1 MKIEHWP
8 LDKIIPYQYNPR
20 NNDDAVEMTA
30 KSIQEYGWRQ
40 PIVVDEHGII
50 ICGHTR
56 LKAAEWLGL
65 DTAPVHVAEGL
76 TDDQVRG
83 YRIMDN
89 RSGELATWDDD
100 LLMQEIEGLSNSGFD
115 LELTGFS
122 MDDLGMTVEEIPGGN
137 TDPDEIPEEPA
148 DPVTRPGDMWSLGVH
163 RILCGDSTKAEDVE
177 RVMGG
182 EKAVL
187 LHADPP
193 YGMGKEKD
201 GVQNDN
207 LYRDKLDAFQM
218 QWWRAFRP
226 YLTDN
231 ASVYIWGNAEDLWR
245 LWYVGGLKD
254 SERLTFR
261 NEITWD
267 KREDNPTMFVS
278 GVPLE
283 SRRMY
288 HPTERCLFF
297 MLGEQGFNTNAVNYW
312 DGWEPIR
319 AYLEQEMKRVGWTV
333 KDMNRITGTQMGGH
347 WVTKSQWALITE
359 EHYKKIQDA
368 AKHDA
373 FKREHDAFKREHDA
387 LKREHDALKRDFYT
401 TRAYFDNTHD
411 NMTDVWEYPRV
422 TGEDRHG
429 HATPKPVDMICRAL
443 KSSAPDGGVV
453 AEPFLGSGST
463 LIAAEK
469 TGRKCRAIEISPAY
483 VDVSVQRWAD
493 FTGQDPVRHDGVKW
507 SELTK

>member
-1 MKIEHWP
+1 MKIENWP

-122 MDDLGMTVEEIPGGN
+122 MDDLGMTDEEIPGGN

-148 DPVTRPGDMWSLGVH
+148 DPVTRPGDMWTLGEH
-163 RILCGDSTKAEDVE
+163 RILCGDSTKAEDVA
-177 RVMGG
+177 RAMGG
-182 EKAVL
+182 EKADMMFT
-187 LHADPP
+187 DPP
-193 YGMGKEKD
+193 YGMGLDTDYTHMAEKKIKSKTYSTVI
-201 GVQNDN
+201 GDN
-207 LYRDKLDAFQM
+207 KDFDASFI
-218 QWWRAFRP
+218 FNFFP
-226 YLTDN
+226 DCVEVFL
-231 ASVYIWGNAEDLWR
+231 WGAD
-245 LWYVGGLKD
+245 WYYPTLPPGG
-254 SERLTFR
+254 SW
-261 NEITWD
+261 IVWD
-267 KREDNPTMFVS
+267 KRS
-278 GVPLE
+278 E
-283 SRRMY
+283 SSDGLTGNHFEMLWSLRRHKRY
-288 HPTERCLFF
+288 IIRHLWAGFTARNKDTRRCHPTE
-297 MLGEQGFNTNAVNYW
+297 
-312 DGWEPIR
+312 
-319 AYLEQEMKRVGWTV
+319 
-333 KDMNRITGTQMGGH
+333 
-347 WVTKSQWALITE
+347 
-359 EHYKKIQDA
+359 
-368 AKHDA
+368 
-373 FKREHDAFKREHDA
+373 
-387 LKREHDALKRDFYT
+387 
-401 TRAYFDNTHD
+401 
-411 NMTDVWEYPRV
+411 
-422 TGEDRHG
+422 
-429 HATPKPVDMICRAL
+429 KPVEVLVEIISNYS
-443 KSSAPDGGVV
+443 KSGDSVIDL
-453 AEPFLGSGST
+453 FLGSGST

>member
-122 MDDLGMTVEEIPGGN
+122 MDDLGMTDEEIPGGN

-148 DPVTRPGDMWSLGVH
+148 DPVTRPGDMWTLGDH
-163 RILCGDSTKAEDVE
+163 RILCGDSTKPEDVA
-177 RVMGG
+177 RVLQT
-182 EKAVL
+182 EKPL
-187 LHADPP
+187 LMVTDPP
-193 YGMGKEKD
+193 YGVEYDADWRNKSLRADGNKIGGRAVGKVE
-201 GVQNDN
+201 NDN
-207 LYRDKLDAFQM
+207 NADWSEAWALFSGDVAYVWHAMKTQHAVACSLLGAGFGIRAEIVWAKSVLVISQGHYHPQHESCFYAVRKGEIGHWAGDRKQTTLWQIDKPRKSETGHSTQKPVECMA
-218 QWWRAFRP
+218 RP
-226 YLTDN
+226 IRN
-231 ASVYIWGNAEDLWR
+231 H
-245 LWYVGGLKD
+245 D
-254 SERLTFR
+254 SEL
-261 NEITWD
+261 
-267 KREDNPTMFVS
+267 V
-278 GVPLE
+278 
-283 SRRMY
+283 Y
-288 HPTERCLFF
+288 
-297 MLGEQGFNTNAVNYW
+297 
-312 DGWEPIR
+312 
-319 AYLEQEMKRVGWTV
+319 
-333 KDMNRITGTQMGGH
+333 
-347 WVTKSQWALITE
+347 
-359 EHYKKIQDA
+359 
-368 AKHDA
+368 
-373 FKREHDAFKREHDA
+373 
-387 LKREHDALKRDFYT
+387 
-401 TRAYFDNTHD
+401 
-411 NMTDVWEYPRV
+411 
-422 TGEDRHG
+422 
-429 HATPKPVDMICRAL
+429 
-443 KSSAPDGGVV
+443 
-453 AEPFLGSGST
+453 EPFSGSGT
-463 LIAAEK
+463 TIIACEQLN
-469 TGRKCRAIEISPAY
+469 RKCRAIEISPVY
-483 VDVSVQRWAD
+483 VDVSVHRWAD